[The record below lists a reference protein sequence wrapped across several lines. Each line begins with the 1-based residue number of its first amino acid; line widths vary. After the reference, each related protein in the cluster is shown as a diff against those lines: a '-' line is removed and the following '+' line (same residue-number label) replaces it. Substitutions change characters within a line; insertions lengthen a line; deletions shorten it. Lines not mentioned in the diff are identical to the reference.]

1 MIKLGLIGCGQIAEK
16 YVTIFNEI
24 KNAKITHVYDIDNTR
39 ANMIGQKLNAI
50 VTRSIP
56 ELLAVVDALI
66 IATPPATHIKIA
78 LLAAKKGKHLY
89 IEKPIATNL
98 KDTKKII
105 DACKKNKC
113 RLQVNFQYRQSRIFK
128 ALKNNDLTKVFGKIV
143 FVNFKMNWLRDESYY
158 AGWRGSKKQAGGGV
172 IINQAIHFIDFTI
185 QWLGKPKRVY
195 CATKINKFTKTNV
208 EDTALLVFEYA
219 NEVIVYFRLSTCTY
233 PDLHDELEISGT
245 NGELLVSNINLGG
258 KVLMKQFKE
267 DAHIFDF
274 MPYKTNIE
282 NNLLALQSFV
292 TTINKNTTDY
302 KAITNTMEII
312 ESLYKSS
319 KKKTWVK
326 I

>member
-1 MIKLGLIGCGQIAEK
+1 MINFGLVGCGQIAEK
-16 YVTIFNEI
+16 YVTILSKI
-24 KNAKITHVYDIDNTR
+24 KNAQITQVYDIDNTR
-39 ANMIGQKLNAI
+39 ANLIGNKLNA
-50 VTRSIP
+50 VVAKSVP
-56 ELLAVVDALI
+56 EMLNFVDALI
-66 IATPPATHIKIA
+66 IATPPATHTKIA
-78 LLAAKKGKHLY
+78 LLTAKKGKHLY
-89 IEKPIATNL
+89 IEKPITTNL
-98 KDTKKII
+98 KDTKRII
-105 DACKKNKC
+105 NACKRNKC

-158 AGWRGSKKQAGGGV
+158 TGWRGSKKQAGGGV

-195 CATKINKFTKTNV
+195 CVTKINKFTKTNV
-208 EDTALLVFEYA
+208 EDTALVVFEYA
-219 NEVIVYFRLSTCTY
+219 NGTIVYFRLSTCTY

-267 DAHIFDF
+267 DTHIFDF
-274 MPYKTNIE
+274 APYETNIE
-282 NNLLALQSFV
+282 NNLRAFQSFV
-292 TTINKNTTDY
+292 TTINNNTNDF
-302 KAITNTMEII
+302 KAIISTMEVI

-326 I
+326 V